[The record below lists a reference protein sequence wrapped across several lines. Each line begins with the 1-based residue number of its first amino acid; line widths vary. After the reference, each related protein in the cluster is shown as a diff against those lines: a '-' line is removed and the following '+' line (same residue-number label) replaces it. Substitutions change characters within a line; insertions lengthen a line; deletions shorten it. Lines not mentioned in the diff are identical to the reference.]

1 MPRITSRKHSFLAY
15 TLVKEK
21 SGCINDGGVFG
32 GKISIAECSEECK
45 SKAPVFVFGRSG
57 TPSCDGLNCN
67 CWCSTKAFPNGTCV
81 FASKADFD
89 TYKINKGKVLKLS
102 LLSFSAESM
111 KSLMNGRVLKGY
123 DFI

>member
-89 TYKINKGKVLKLS
+89 TYKINKGKILKS
-102 LLSFSAESM
+102 LLSFSTESR
-111 KSLMNGRVLKGY
+111 KSLLNGRVLKGY
-123 DFI
+123 DFR